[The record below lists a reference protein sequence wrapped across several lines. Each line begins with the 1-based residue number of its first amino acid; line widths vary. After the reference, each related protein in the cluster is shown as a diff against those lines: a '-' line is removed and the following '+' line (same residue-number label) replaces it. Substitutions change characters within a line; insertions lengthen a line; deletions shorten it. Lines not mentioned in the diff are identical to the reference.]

1 MRRSALSSS
10 DVFAYSILNVYPQG
24 YVDYSECSLVSR
36 LRQCQ
41 LERALRCR
49 RDADHSLQADLDP
62 ILQVEAPRKWAL
74 EGGIL
79 MSERSQPT
87 ALFDI
92 IGTCFSLEKPRQAL
106 AKLGAP
112 DCALE
117 MWFAQ
122 AL

>member
-1 MRRSALSSS
+1 
-10 DVFAYSILNVYPQG
+10 
-24 YVDYSECSLVSR
+24 
-36 LRQCQ
+36 
-41 LERALRCR
+41 
-49 RDADHSLQADLDP
+49 
-62 ILQVEAPRKWAL
+62 
-74 EGGIL
+74 